1 MKAVTPVSYLAET
14 DDERV
19 FFDLLS
25 FGQVEEFIITCK
37 S

>member
-1 MKAVTPVSYLAET
+1 VKAVTPVSYLAET
-14 DDERV
+14 EDERV

-25 FGQVEEFIITCK
+25 FVQVEEFIITFQ